1 MRALVQDVY
10 GTSAVLRLDEVD
22 RPEPAT
28 GQVLV
33 RVAAA
38 SVNAADWHIMRGEPR
53 IARLMDRSIFGRTGP
68 RQRIRGRDFAG
79 TIDAVGP
86 GVTGWQVGDTV
97 LGEDDATLAEYAA
110 VGQSCLAHKPDALS
124 FEEAAAMPLAAVTA
138 DLCLRQGG
146 VQAGHRVLIIGA
158 SGGVGTFA
166 VQLAAARGATVT
178 AVCSTR
184 NIDLVTSLGAEQV
197 VDYTRD
203 DFTDLGRAYDVVLDL
218 VGNRGLRDLR
228 RVVAPNGRLVLSG
241 GGNPGQGEYLGPV
254 GLMAKA
260 GLFGRILGLRVHI
273 PRAAPDAER
282 LTELADMAA
291 RGEIR
296 PVIDRVYPLADAV
309 EAIRHLEVEHARG
322 KIVVTIGQPRSEQ

>member
-22 RPEPAT
+22 RPEPAA

-86 GVTGWQVGDTV
+86 GVTGWRVGDAV

-110 VGQSCLAHKPDALS
+110 VDQSCLAHKPDALS

-146 VQAGHRVLIIGA
+146 VQPGRRVLIVGA

-166 VQLAAARGATVT
+166 VQLAAARGAAVA

-203 DFTDLGRAYDVVLDL
+203 DFTDLGRTYDVVARP
-218 VGNRGLRDLR
+218 GRQPGPAGPAPR
-228 RVVAPNGRLVLSG
+228 RRPGRPAGAVRRWKSR
-241 GGNPGQGEYLGPV
+241 PG
-254 GLMAKA
+254 
-260 GLFGRILGLRVHI
+260 
-273 PRAAPDAER
+273 
-282 LTELADMAA
+282 
-291 RGEIR
+291 
-296 PVIDRVYPLADAV
+296 
-309 EAIRHLEVEHARG
+309 
-322 KIVVTIGQPRSEQ
+322 

>member
-1 MRALVQDVY
+1 MQALVQDVY

-79 TIDAVGP
+79 TIHAVGP

-97 LGEDDATLAEYAA
+97 LGEDDATLAEYTA
-110 VGQSCLAHKPDALS
+110 VDQVCLAHKPDALS

-138 DLCLRQGG
+138 DLCLRHGG
-146 VQAGHRVLIIGA
+146 VEAGQQVLIIGA

-166 VQLAAARGATVT
+166 VQLAATRGAAVT

-184 NIDLVTSLGAEQV
+184 NLDLVTSLGAAQV

-203 DFTDLGRAYDVVLDL
+203 DFTRLGREYDVVLDL

-228 RVVAPNGRLVLSG
+228 RVVAPGGRLVLSG

-260 GLFGRILGLRVHI
+260 GLFGRMLGLRVHI

-282 LTELADMAA
+282 LTELAEMAA
-291 RGEIR
+291 RGDIH
-296 PVIDRVYPLADAV
+296 PVIDRVYRLADAV
-309 EAIRHLEVEHARG
+309 EAIRHVEVEHARG
-322 KIVVTIGQPRSEQ
+322 KIVVTM

>member
-1 MRALVQDVY
+1 MQAVVQDVY

-22 RPEPAT
+22 RPEPAA

-33 RVAAA
+33 RVTAA

-86 GVTGWQVGDTV
+86 GVPAWKVGDDV
-97 LGEDDATLAEYAA
+97 LGEDEASLAEYAA
-110 VGQSCLAHKPDALS
+110 VDQSCLARKPDALS
-124 FEEAAAMPLAAVTA
+124 FDEAAAMPLAATTA

-146 VQAGHRVLIIGA
+146 VEAGQHVLIIGA

-166 VQLAAARGATVT
+166 VQLAAIRGATVA

-184 NIDLVTSLGAEQV
+184 NLDLVTSLGAAQV

-203 DFTDLGRAYDVVLDL
+203 DDRVSLGGFMDVALL
-218 VGNRGLRDLR
+218 VVTLILARGL
-228 RVVAPNGRLVLSG
+228 VTWCYYRL
-241 GGNPGQGEYLGPV
+241 GEHGSS
-254 GLMAKA
+254 
-260 GLFGRILGLRVHI
+260 RN
-273 PRAAPDAER
+273 
-282 LTELADMAA
+282 
-291 RGEIR
+291 
-296 PVIDRVYPLADAV
+296 
-309 EAIRHLEVEHARG
+309 
-322 KIVVTIGQPRSEQ
+322 

>member
-1 MRALVQDVY
+1 
-10 GTSAVLRLDEVD
+10 
-22 RPEPAT
+22 
-28 GQVLV
+28 
-33 RVAAA
+33 
-38 SVNAADWHIMRGEPR
+38 
-53 IARLMDRSIFGRTGP
+53 
-68 RQRIRGRDFAG
+68 
-79 TIDAVGP
+79 
-86 GVTGWQVGDTV
+86 V

-166 VQLAAARGATVT
+166 VQLAAARAAAVT

-203 DFTDLGRAYDVVLDL
+203 DFTDVGRAYDVVLDL

-322 KIVVTIGQPRSEQ
+322 KIVVTI

>member
-1 MRALVQDVY
+1 MQALVQDVY

-53 IARLMDRSIFGRTGP
+53 IARLMDRSIFGRHRP

-79 TIDAVGP
+79 TIHAVGP

-97 LGEDDATLAEYAA
+97 LGEDDATLAEYTA
-110 VGQSCLAHKPDALS
+110 VDQVFLAHKPDALS

-146 VQAGHRVLIIGA
+146 VEAGQRVLIIGA

-166 VQLAAARGATVT
+166 IQLAAARGAAVT

-184 NIDLVTSLGAEQV
+184 NADLVTSLGAAQA
-197 VDYTRD
+197 VDYSRD
-203 DFTDLGRAYDVVLDL
+203 DFTHLGQAYDVVLDL

-228 RVVAPNGRLVLSG
+228 RVVAPGGRLVLSG

-260 GLFGRILGLRVHI
+260 GLFGRMLGLRVHI

-282 LTELADMAA
+282 LTELAEMAA
-291 RGEIR
+291 RGDIH
-296 PVIDRVYPLADAV
+296 PVIDRVYRLADAV
-309 EAIRHLEVEHARG
+309 EAIRHVEVEHARG
-322 KIVVTIGQPRSEQ
+322 KIVVTM